1 MSMLSITQKTN
12 GLSILLSLCMI
23 SSVFS
28 APWGKTAKAPEN
40 LPAFKS
46 SIQNVVLFKN
56 GLGYFQRE
64 GKTPLNNNWAETE
77 IDFPA
82 ILGTLWVGSPDPGTV
97 IQEIL
102 ASKDTVTINLPVQNL
117 DELINANIG
126 REIGLVLDT
135 GTSYGVLQS
144 QGETPQDSSIQPV
157 PRLSSGLVIMK
168 LASGDLAAY
177 PRSSIRSV
185 FSKGTLQTTQ
195 SKDSVVRKLKFKV
208 DGKMGEARID
218 ISYLQK
224 NISWVPSYRID
235 ISNPD
240 KALILFKAMVVND
253 AEDLQNTDL
262 FFAVGYPNFRY
273 TDFVSPLTLDQS
285 LAQYIQSLSSQR
297 GNAGFGGYS
306 LYMMQNVAMGMD
318 YAAKGVTDTYY
329 GTPPSANLSISPEED
344 LYFYQLNDVTL
355 AKNQRAE
362 FPVFSAEINYQHVYT
377 WEVPDILNVDVY
389 GFKQGNQRQQPQNDM
404 VWHCLKLENTTDY
417 PWTTAPTLVVNNNK
431 PISQEDLSY
440 TSKQGKVY
448 LKLTAASDIKTEQR
462 EEEIDRQRNHLIND
476 SRYDKVTIKGELALK
491 NYQAK
496 EAKMEI
502 KKNLVGEIL
511 DSSTDAKVTRKVE
524 GLRGINPVSRLD
536 WEITLAPGEERILK
550 YEYVIFTR

>member
-1 MSMLSITQKTN
+1 
-12 GLSILLSLCMI
+12 
-23 SSVFS
+23 
-28 APWGKTAKAPEN
+28 
-40 LPAFKS
+40 
-46 SIQNVVLFKN
+46 
-56 GLGYFQRE
+56 
-64 GKTPLNNNWAETE
+64 
-77 IDFPA
+77 
-82 ILGTLWVGSPDPGTV
+82 
-97 IQEIL
+97 
-102 ASKDTVTINLPVQNL
+102 
-117 DELINANIG
+117 
-126 REIGLVLDT
+126 
-135 GTSYGVLQS
+135 
-144 QGETPQDSSIQPV
+144 
-157 PRLSSGLVIMK
+157 
-168 LASGDLAAY
+168 
-177 PRSSIRSV
+177 
-185 FSKGTLQTTQ
+185 
-195 SKDSVVRKLKFKV
+195 
-208 DGKMGEARID
+208 MGEARID

-306 LYMMQNVAMGMD
+306 LYMMQNIAMGVD